1 MARLRGRLWLQG
13 AIAKFTLDCVVG
25 ACLAS
30 AACTSPGPVTL
41 RGGSSDAPSP
51 PPAMGDGDASS
62 MMGPPNTTADGDG
75 AAQQVDADSTLP
87 QSNDAAAPGAD
98 GPAPIDSTPS
108 PPVPNPVRDAFLS
121 MLRAIAQP
129 IPALAPALMPATTSN
144 GVLRQDFS
152 FASTPTWRVP
162 GTLRKSASAV
172 GRLSVAI
179 VLHETGADRESGNV
193 LDIVNAMVGRGF
205 LAVAISGRY
214 FGAGGGNPA
223 YIAAIKAADAS
234 PGHDYPFLYDTVW
247 DAMCLIDYLV
257 TRDDVDPQRI
267 GMTGISKGGMETTLA
282 AFADP
287 RVAAAAPIIGVQSF
301 EWGLENNAFQA
312 RALSLGDAVPNPTV
326 AASVRLFYDRV
337 APGLLEMFDGPQVLP
352 LVAPRP
358 LIVIAGNQD
367 PRNAIG
373 GVKVVMD
380 ATNAAYV
387 RAGAGDRVKLFTAD
401 VGHDGAYAPFHQ
413 AAEMWLDQWLGN
425 HPGADQ

>member
-1 MARLRGRLWLQG
+1 MARLWFGLWLQG
-13 AIAKFTLDCVVG
+13 AIRKPALHGVVG
-25 ACLAS
+25 ACIA
-30 AACTSPGPVTL
+30 ATACTGPGSGALQGVSREDASLPAMDG
-41 RGGSSDAPSP
+41 GGSSSTMW
-51 PPAMGDGDASS
+51 PANANTDGDS
-62 MMGPPNTTADGDG
+62 
-75 AAQQVDADSTLP
+75 AAQQVDADSSLP
-87 QSNDAAAPGAD
+87 LSSDAATPRADAAAAT
-98 GPAPIDSTPS
+98 DSTPS
-108 PPVPNPVRDAFLS
+108 LPPPNPVRDAFLS

-129 IPALAPALMPATTSN
+129 IPALAPLLMPATTSN

-162 GTLRKSASAV
+162 GTLRKSTSAA
-172 GRLSVAI
+172 GRLPVAI
-179 VLHETGADRESGNV
+179 VLHETGADRDSANV

-214 FGAGGGNPA
+214 FGAGGGNPQ
-223 YIAAIKAADAS
+223 YIAAIKAADAN

-301 EWGLENNAFQA
+301 EWGLANNAFQA
-312 RALSLGDAVPNPTV
+312 RAQSLGDAVPNPTD

-337 APGLLEMFDGPQVLP
+337 APGLLEMFDGPQILP

-387 RAGAGDRVKLFTAD
+387 RASAADHVKLFTAD
-401 VGHDGAYAPFHQ
+401 VGHDGGYAPFHQ
-413 AAEMWLDQWLGN
+413 AAETWLDQWLGN
-425 HPGADQ
+425 RPAADQ

>member
-1 MARLRGRLWLQG
+1 MGG
-13 AIAKFTLDCVVG
+13 
-25 ACLAS
+25 
-30 AACTSPGPVTL
+30 
-41 RGGSSDAPSP
+41 GGSSST
-51 PPAMGDGDASS
+51 
-62 MMGPPNTTADGDG
+62 MGPPTTSAD
-75 AAQQVDADSTLP
+75 AAVPPVDDAATPAADAPAPTDSMPSL
-87 QSNDAAAPGAD
+87 QSN
-98 GPAPIDSTPS
+98 
-108 PPVPNPVRDAFLS
+108 NPVRDAFLS

-129 IPALAPALMPATTSN
+129 IPALAPVLMQATTSN
-144 GVLRQDFS
+144 GVLSQDFD

-162 GTLRKSASAV
+162 GTLRKSTSTA
-172 GRLSVAI
+172 GRLPVVI
-179 VLHETGADRESGNV
+179 VLHETGADRNSPNV

-214 FGAGGGNPA
+214 FGAGGGDPS
-223 YIAAIKAADAS
+223 YFAAIKAADAN
-234 PGHDYPFLYDTVW
+234 PGHDYPFLYDTAW
-247 DAMCLIDYLV
+247 DAMRLIDYLV
-257 TRDDVDPQRI
+257 TRADVDPQRI
-267 GMTGISKGGMETTLA
+267 GMTGISKGGMETTLV

-287 RVAAAAPIIGVQSF
+287 RVAAAAPIIGVQGF

-312 RALSLGDAVPNPTV
+312 RAESLGGAVPNPTD
-326 AASVRLFYDRV
+326 AMSVRMFYDRV

-387 RAGAGDRVKLFTAD
+387 RAGAADHVKLFTAD

-425 HPGADQ
+425 HPDAGM

>member
-1 MARLRGRLWLQG
+1 MRPPNTG
-13 AIAKFTLDCVVG
+13 A
-25 ACLAS
+25 
-30 AACTSPGPVTL
+30 
-41 RGGSSDAPSP
+41 
-51 PPAMGDGDASS
+51 DGDAA
-62 MMGPPNTTADGDG
+62 GL
-75 AAQQVDADSTLP
+75 QVDADATLQP
-87 QSNDAAAPGAD
+87 SNDAAAPVAD
-98 GPAPIDSTPS
+98 APPPTDSTPS
-108 PPVPNPVRDAFLS
+108 LPPPNPVRDAFLS

-129 IPALAPALMPATTSN
+129 IPALAPVLMPATTSN

-162 GTLRKSASAV
+162 GTLRKSASAA
-172 GRLSVAI
+172 GRLPVAI
-179 VLHETGADRESGNV
+179 VLHETGADRDSANV

-223 YIAAIKAADAS
+223 YIAAIKAADAN

-312 RALSLGDAVPNPTV
+312 RAQSLGDAVPNPTD

-337 APGLLEMFDGPQVLP
+337 APGLLERFDGPQALP

-387 RAGAGDRVKLFTAD
+387 RASAADHVKLFTAD
-401 VGHDGAYAPFHQ
+401 VGHDGGYAPFHQ

-425 HPGADQ
+425 HAPADQ